1 LQSLEDV
8 TGIEFRMFMDFLKSL
23 SLFGEKAPAERMK
36 ELIGIIEGQADLDA
50 QFNVIIA
57 LLFIQLNAQIQSFY
71 MLKESVMFS

>member
-50 QFNVIIA
+50 QFNVIIT
-57 LLFIQLNAQIQSFY
+57 LLLIQLNIQIQSFY
-71 MLKESVMFS
+71 MLKESVMF

>member
-1 LQSLEDV
+1 MQSLEDV

-50 QFNVIIA
+50 QFNVIII
-57 LLFIQLNAQIQSFY
+57 LFFFSFIQLSTQIQSFY
-71 MLKESVMFS
+71 M

>member
-1 LQSLEDV
+1 MQSLEDV